1 MRPVKLTM
9 SAFGSYADVEEIDFT
24 KIQHG
29 LFLITGDTGAG
40 KTTIFD
46 AITYALYDKTSGG
59 RRDGN
64 MMRSQ
69 YASEETDTFVEYTFS
84 YRGKEYT
91 VRRNP
96 EYLRIGKRRMADG
109 SPRLVK
115 ETAKVSLLMPDG
127 REEQGKKKDID
138 NKIEEIIGLD
148 VNQFTQIAMIAQGD
162 FLRLLHAESKE
173 RKKIFSRIFQTRLY
187 WQVQEE
193 LKEEAKQLYIRLED
207 NTKDCLRE
215 MERVETYEDSDEA
228 AKWERLSALKMPPA
242 EEVMEVLKEIC
253 RQGKSMETEAEKE
266 HTRLQK
272 QAEDLN
278 AAIRSQE
285 EVNILLRSKDQAQKR
300 LKELEEKKNGMEDLS
315 RQIKDGARAEKVL
328 VKEEQYKRTSVE
340 AKRLEETVGQ
350 TKSWMEEQ
358 TAVLAEK
365 ETKLQG
371 LEKELQEKEPVMQ
384 KQILRLKD
392 ILPRYAGI
400 RKLEEQY
407 HKQLKKMELVLEECR
422 TASADYEKKYQ
433 QFFEEQ
439 AGILAKELK
448 EGHPCPVCGSTDH
461 PHKAE
466 ILESAPGQ
474 EEVQQAK
481 NERDQKEQER
491 STTQEQF
498 QASKSRLDSER
509 KLLEEAA
516 EDIIAG
522 GSLPEEE
529 AKEHLKQLEAD
540 LKEMKK
546 NFQKKGKD
554 FRELMEEMKR
564 RSGLLESQE
573 KQLQELNTKQKE
585 EEEYFQEE
593 LEAQK
598 FASHEEYSQALKW
611 TEGRREKEEALSQY
625 EKECLEV
632 KTRYEMLCQQSE
644 GKQSADLEEEKE
656 KLEAVLNSLKTQKD
670 KWLHLHSQNQ
680 KNKEAR
686 TKLKQYFD
694 TKAGLTM
701 QYEMVNNLSRTAN
714 GTLNGSIKLDFET
727 YVQRKYFKQI
737 IHAANRRLSKMTSNE
752 FILQCREIKDLS
764 SQGQAGLDLDVYHL
778 VNDSVRD
785 VKTLSG
791 GESFMASLSMALGLS
806 DIIQNTAGAISLETM
821 FVDEG
826 FGSLDDAARE
836 RAIQILQEL
845 AGEKGIV
852 GIISHV
858 NELKEQI
865 EWKLA
870 VTKTEQGSST
880 RWVLE

>member
-448 EGHPCPVCGSTDH
+448 EGHPCPVCGSTEH

>member
-1 MRPVKLTM
+1 
-9 SAFGSYADVEEIDFT
+9 
-24 KIQHG
+24 
-29 LFLITGDTGAG
+29 
-40 KTTIFD
+40 
-46 AITYALYDKTSGG
+46 
-59 RRDGN
+59 
-64 MMRSQ
+64 
-69 YASEETDTFVEYTFS
+69 
-84 YRGKEYT
+84 
-91 VRRNP
+91 
-96 EYLRIGKRRMADG
+96 MADG

-115 ETAKVSLLMPDG
+115 ETSKVSLLMPDG
-127 REEQGKKKDID
+127 REAQGKKKDID

-193 LKEEAKQLYIRLED
+193 LKEEAKQLYIRMED
-207 NTKDCLRE
+207 NTKDCQ
-215 MERVETYEDSDEA
+215 
-228 AKWERLSALKMPPA
+228 WERLLALKLPPA
-242 EEVMEVLKEIC
+242 EEVMDVLKGIC
-253 RQGKSMETEAEKE
+253 RYGKSMETEAEKE
-266 HTRLQK
+266 HTQLQK
-272 QAEDLN
+272 KAEDLN

-285 EVNILLRSKDQAQKR
+285 EVNILLQSKEQAQKR
-300 LKELEEKKNGMEDLS
+300 LKELEEKKSKMEELR
-315 RQIKDGARAEKVL
+315 RQIKDGERAEKVL

-340 AKRLEETVGQ
+340 AKRLKEV
-350 TKSWMEEQ
+350 
-358 TAVLAEK
+358 AVLEVREK
-365 ETKLQG
+365 ELQQ
-371 LEKELQEKEPVMQ
+371 LEKELQEKEPVLQ

-392 ILPRYAGI
+392 ILPKYAGI

-407 HKQLKKMELVLEECR
+407 NKQLKKMEHVLEECR
-422 TASADYEKKYQ
+422 TASADYERKYQ
-433 QFFEEQ
+433 EFFEEQ

-448 EGHPCPVCGSTDH
+448 EGQPCPVCGSTEH

-466 ILESAPGQ
+466 LLKSAPVQ

-481 NERDQKEQER
+481 EKRDQKEQER
-491 STTQEQF
+491 SDCQEQF

-509 KLLEEAA
+509 KLLEQAA
-516 EDIIAG
+516 EDIMAG
-522 GSLPEEE
+522 GSLQEEE
-529 AKEHLKQLEAD
+529 AKEHLEHLEAD

-546 NFQKKGKD
+546 NFQKKEKE

-593 LEAQK
+593 LKAQK
-598 FASHEEYSQALKW
+598 FATREEYSRALEW
-611 TEGRREKEEALSQY
+611 TEGRRAKADALSEY

-644 GKQSADLEEEKE
+644 GKQHADLEEEKE
-656 KLEAVLNSLKTQKD
+656 KLEEVLLSQKAQKD
-670 KWLHLHSQNQ
+670 RWLHLHSQNQ

-686 TKLKQYFD
+686 SKLKQYFE
-694 TKAGLTM
+694 TKAGLTK

-778 VNDSVRD
+778 VNDAVRD

-845 AGEKGIV
+845 AGEKGTV